1 MRNHQAMT
9 RAAYDTVAKSYTEL
23 VASDLGD
30 KPLDRGLL
38 AVFAELVTSGG
49 DGAVLDA
56 GCGSGRV
63 AEHLDGLGLAVTGI
77 DLSPEMIRLALTA
90 CPQSQF
96 VVGSLLDIPISAG
109 RFDGIVA
116 WYSIIHTPPEQLPIV
131 FEEFARLLRP
141 GGSLLLAFQIGDERV
156 RLEDVYGHRV
166 SYDAYRLRPSR
177 IAEQLNYAGFA
188 VEVQVIREP
197 SGGERQ
203 QQAYLL
209 ARL

>member
-1 MRNHQAMT
+1 MT

-30 KPLDRGLL
+30 KPLDRGML
-38 AVFAELVTSGG
+38 AIFAELVTS
-49 DGAVLDA
+49 DGCGTVLDA

-77 DLSPEMIRLALTA
+77 DLSPEMIRIAPTA
-90 CPQSQF
+90 CPRGNF
-96 VVGSLLDIPISAG
+96 VVGSLLELPFAAG
-109 RFDGIVA
+109 RFDGIVG

-141 GGSLLLAFQIGDERV
+141 GGLLLLAFQIGDERV

-166 SYDAYRLRPSR
+166 SYDVYRLRPSL
-177 IAEQLNYAGFA
+177 ITEQLSDAGFA
-188 VEVQVIREP
+188 VGIQVTREP